1 MLSDNYIMIIIGVLC
16 VVSNLVLYYY
26 FNREM
31 GLAKLQI
38 ESMNEIIELSHN
50 KMQEQIQQ
58 QFSQPQPYH
67 HHNVPQNYSEFPQ
80 NRQIIGDQE
89 PVFINNTNIEENQ
102 INEENEE
109 TEIVTANSEPIETI
123 EFIKNG
129 NDVGEKIETINPEPK
144 PKTRRGR
151 KKKIQDTAP
160 QKENIENIEL
170 SEEQ

>member
-1 MLSDNYIMIIIGVLC
+1 MLSDNYIVIIIGVLC
-16 VVSNLVLYYY
+16 VVSIVVLYYY

-58 QFSQPQPYH
+58 QFIPQQPQLQPYQH
-67 HHNVPQNYSEFPQ
+67 EEISQNYSEFPQ
-80 NRQIIGDQE
+80 NQQIIVDQE
-89 PVFINNTNIEENQ
+89 PVFINNEM
-102 INEENEE
+102 NEE
-109 TEIVTANSEPIETI
+109 TEENEIITAKSEPIHTI

-129 NDVGEKIETINPEPK
+129 DDVGEKTETINPEPK

-151 KKKIQDTAP
+151 KKKTQDTTP
-160 QKENIENIEL
+160 QKENIENN
-170 SEEQ
+170 EQPDEQ

>member
-1 MLSDNYIMIIIGVLC
+1 MLSDNYIVIIIGVLC
-16 VVSNLVLYYY
+16 VVSILVLYYY

-50 KMQEQIQQ
+50 KMQEQIKQ
-58 QFSQPQPYH
+58 QFSQPQPYY
-67 HHNVPQNYSEFPQ
+67 HNVPQNYSEFPQ
-80 NRQIIGDQE
+80 NQQIIGDQE
-89 PVFINNTNIEENQ
+89 PVFINTPNA
-102 INEENEE
+102 EENEE

-129 NDVGEKIETINPEPK
+129 DDVGEKIETINPEPK

-151 KKKIQDTAP
+151 KKKTQDTTP

>member
-1 MLSDNYIMIIIGVLC
+1 
-16 VVSNLVLYYY
+16 
-26 FNREM
+26 M

-58 QFSQPQPYH
+58 HFIQHQPQPYH
-67 HHNVPQNYSEFPQ
+67 HEEISQNYSEFPQ
-80 NRQIIGDQE
+80 NQQIIGDQE
-89 PVFINNTNIEENQ
+89 PVFINNPHIEVNEM
-102 INEENEE
+102 NEENEE
-109 TEIVTANSEPIETI
+109 NEIVTANSEPIEAI

-129 NDVGEKIETINPEPK
+129 DVGEKIETIKPEPK

-151 KKKIQDTAP
+151 KKKIQDTTP
-160 QKENIENIEL
+160 QKENIENNEL